1 MADIIEFKPKNDAR
15 IKHMSPLS
23 SRESTDETYQDF
35 LWNTVKFTYG
45 DITIARTGVS
55 RLGPTYDPAI
65 IDSPDFNEELFTK
78 ILKYVDSIR
87 LPKWYSEFTVTLQ
100 FGDRRKLYS
109 SADIFRF
116 LDENPT
122 VDFHLH
128 LHSTPTGRAAIICA
142 NTDRINLDVVGEY
155 NREDFEDPIIPET
168 ENVLVLPLPRIRV
181 KDKLTRLRPIEDI
194 RYEREEKKREAN
206 KAWDPYWDRDP
217 PEWTRIEHGDL

>member
-1 MADIIEFKPKNDAR
+1 M
-15 IKHMSPLS
+15 
-23 SRESTDETYQDF
+23 
-35 LWNTVKFTYG
+35 
-45 DITIARTGVS
+45 
-55 RLGPTYDPAI
+55 
-65 IDSPDFNEELFTK
+65 
-78 ILKYVDSIR
+78 
-87 LPKWYSEFTVTLQ
+87 
-100 FGDRRKLYS
+100 YS

-217 PEWTRIEHGDL
+217 PDWTRIEHGDL